1 MAFNPIKLT
10 KKWLAWMRDVVTTA
24 DTTLAKNSA
33 MLVSMTSALTPPS
46 MASKAPQISSS
57 KLSNNEVSYLSL
69 LPKLSKIIMELE
81 V

>member
-1 MAFNPIKLT
+1 
-10 KKWLAWMRDVVTTA
+10 MRDVVTTA

-46 MASKAPQISSS
+46 MASKEPQISSS

-69 LPKLSKIIMELE
+69 LPKLSKFFFHHPMSEWIG
-81 V
+81 